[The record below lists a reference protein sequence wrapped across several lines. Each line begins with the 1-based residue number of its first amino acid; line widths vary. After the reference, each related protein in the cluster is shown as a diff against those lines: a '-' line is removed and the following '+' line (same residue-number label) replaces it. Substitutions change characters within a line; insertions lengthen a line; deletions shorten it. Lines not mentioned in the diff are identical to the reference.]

1 MPLSHLSREN
11 RRSRGRAFALYG
23 LALLMMVTVFAG
35 LLIDQYHQELRVAQE
50 RNATRVD
57 LIAEWVQT
65 TFVLSEHMLL
75 DVALFLQPP
84 MSGLIT
90 EQETL
95 ATVLAS
101 RRESLPLI
109 SGITM
114 IDRHGSVMASTHRM
128 HPRGFDAQPLAFF
141 QQLKETEAQQY
152 ISPLLWSDLR
162 QDYRI
167 MHSHK
172 LYRLNGEF
180 DGIVAVQLSP
190 AVFDDT
196 LHRLTMREGESMA
209 IMDSEGRLVARRPS
223 EPFELGMLVNG
234 NAQVENFLSGDARQ
248 QAMRIDSPVDGE
260 ERLYQMKH
268 LEGLPFSV
276 VVGESTQQL
285 LAGWWQRL
293 WILALLASVIALLG
307 AWILRHYINRLQL
320 SEQLQQRIQEREAAR
335 AQAQEHETELRIA
348 ATAFQ
353 SHLGMLITDA
363 QGRILKV
370 NDTFTKITGYRADEV
385 SGKNPNMLGSGRHSA
400 AFYKALWKRIAEQGS
415 WEGEIWNRRKNGQV
429 FPEWLTIS
437 AVKDSE
443 DQLTHYVATL
453 SDISERKTAEQEI
466 HQLAFYDPLTGLA
479 NRRLFLDRMGAMIK
493 DIERQTKQSALL
505 FIDLDNFKQVNDTLG
520 HYAGDQLLRGMA
532 RELMDVLRD
541 TDTLARLGGDEFAV
555 LVENLGE
562 NIDQTVR
569 LAESIAEKLMAAIRR
584 PIEVDDE
591 TLLVTASIGIT
602 LIDGSVDG
610 VESYLQQAD
619 MALFQAK
626 EAGRDTLSF
635 FDPAMQAALIARAR
649 METDLRQALANHQW
663 RLVYQPQV
671 DRHGMLLG
679 VEALLRW
686 HHPRRGMVSPED
698 FIPLL
703 ESTRLINEVGSWVL
717 ETGCQQL
724 AKWQKRP
731 ETAHLSMAVNIS
743 PVQFRE
749 DSFVPKVLAILRR
762 TGAPA
767 DKLKLEV
774 TETLFVDSHYD
785 ARRKMAYLRNQ
796 GVRFSL
802 DDFGTGY
809 SSLAYLAHLPLD
821 QLKIDQSF
829 VREVLDSEAN
839 ATIVASTIALAK
851 SLELGVIAE
860 GVETKAQ
867 QHWLAE
873 HGCLAYQGYLFGR
886 PMDVA
891 EIEALIRSAGG
902 NQDG

>member
-1 MPLSHLSREN
+1 MPHASHMPLSHLSREN
-11 RRSRGRAFALYG
+11 RRSRRRATALYG
-23 LALLMMVTVFAG
+23 LALLTMVIVFAG

-50 RNATRVD
+50 RNDTRAD

-75 DVALFLQPP
+75 DAARLRQPP
-84 MSGLIT
+84 LSSQMT

-95 ATVLAS
+95 ASVLTS
-101 RRESLPLI
+101 RSDSLSLI
-109 SGITM
+109 SAIAL
-114 IDRHGSVMASTHRM
+114 IDRNGTVIASTHTM
-128 HPRGFDAQPLAFF
+128 PPPGLDVHQLPFF
-141 QQLKETEAQQY
+141 QQLATSEAEQY
-152 ISPLLWSDLR
+152 VSPLFWSASR

-167 MHSHK
+167 MHSRK
-172 LYRLNGEF
+172 LLRPNGEF
-180 DGIVAVQLSP
+180 DGVVAVQLSP

-196 LHRLTMREGESMA
+196 LRRLAMREGESIA
-209 IMDSEGRLVARRPS
+209 IMDSEGRLIARRPS
-223 EPFELGMLVNG
+223 ERFTLGMSVDSNALV
-234 NAQVENFLSGDARQ
+234 ANFLSGDARE
-248 QAMRIDSPVDGE
+248 QAMRLYSPVDDE
-260 ERLYQMKH
+260 ERLYWMKR

-276 VVGESTQQL
+276 VVGDSTKQL

-293 WILALLASVIALLG
+293 WILGFITSVIALLG
-307 AWILRHYINRLQL
+307 AWVLRHYFNRLQL
-320 SEQLQQRIQEREAAR
+320 SEQLQKRVQEREEAR
-335 AQAQEHETELRIA
+335 AQAQQHQAELRIA

-353 SHLGMLITDA
+353 SHLGMVITDA
-363 QGRILKV
+363 QGRIIKV
-370 NDTFTKITGYRADEV
+370 NDTFTQITGYREDEV
-385 SGKNPNMLGSGRHSA
+385 LGENPSMFSSGRHNA
-400 AFYKALWKRIAEQGS
+400 AFYKALWSRVAEKGS

-437 AVKDSE
+437 AVKDNE
-443 DQLTHYVATL
+443 DRLTHYVATL

-479 NRRLFLDRMGAMIK
+479 NRRLFLDRMEATIK
-493 DIERQTKQSALL
+493 DIERQSKQGALL

-520 HYAGDQLLRGMA
+520 HYAGDQLLQRMA
-532 RELMDVLRD
+532 RELTEVLRD

-555 LVENLGE
+555 LIENLGE
-562 NIDQTVR
+562 NIDHTVR
-569 LAESIAEKLMAAIRR
+569 LAESIAHKLMIAIRR
-584 PIEVDDE
+584 PVEMDNE
-591 TLLVTASIGIT
+591 TVLVTGSIGIT
-602 LIDGSVDG
+602 LLDGSVDG
-610 VESYLQQAD
+610 VEGYLQQAD

-635 FDPAMQAALIARAR
+635 FDPAMQAALISRAR
-649 METDLRQALANHQW
+649 LETDLRLALANHQW

-671 DRHGMLLG
+671 DRHGMLIG

-686 HHPRRGMVSPED
+686 HHPRRGTISPAD

-717 ETGCQQL
+717 ETACQQL
-724 AKWQKRP
+724 VEWQKRP
-731 ETAHLSMAVNIS
+731 ETAHLNMAVNIS

-774 TETLFVDSHYD
+774 TETLFVDARDD

-839 ATIVASTIALAK
+839 AAIVASTIALAK
-851 SLELGVIAE
+851 TLELSVIAE
-860 GVETKAQ
+860 GVETEAQ
-867 QHWLAE
+867 QIWLAE
-873 HGCLAYQGYLFGR
+873 HGCQAYQGYLFGR
-886 PMDVA
+886 PMDAA
-891 EIEALIRSAGG
+891 EIEALV
-902 NQDG
+902 